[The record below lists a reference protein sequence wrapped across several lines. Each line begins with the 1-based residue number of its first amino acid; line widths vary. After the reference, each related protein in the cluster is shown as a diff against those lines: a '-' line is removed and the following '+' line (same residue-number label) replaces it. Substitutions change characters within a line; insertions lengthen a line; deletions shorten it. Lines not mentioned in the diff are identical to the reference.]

1 MHAGPRGDVN
11 RGKHMK
17 QLLIY
22 DRPVV
27 LNRERHRDLK
37 ISTRD
42 AGFAFAA
49 QVNSLPLA
57 TAEFARAARDY
68 PILFA
73 GAGPENVVPA
83 ALLGLRADENLMV
96 DVEGKWE
103 PDSYVPAFLRR
114 YPFVLAEKPA
124 GEEGF
129 SVCLDEAWPGVG
141 AEDGEVLFAE
151 DGSNSALLEGAVKFL
166 QEYQAHLERTRA
178 FTNRLAELDLLV
190 SKTIQVKPAS
200 GKPFSLDGFFIV
212 DESRVQALKGKPL
225 QELLKSGD
233 LGWIYAHLLSLVNVE
248 QLSRRL
254 DQRMAGQSRGH

>member
-1 MHAGPRGDVN
+1 
-11 RGKHMK
+11 MK

-27 LNRERHRDLK
+27 LNRERHRQLK
-37 ISTRD
+37 ISTGD

-49 QVNSLPLA
+49 KVNSLPLA

-73 GAGPENVVPA
+73 GAEPANVVPA

-96 DVEGKWE
+96 DVEGNWE
-103 PDSYVPAFLRR
+103 TDSYVPAFLRR

-124 GEEGF
+124 AGDGF

-141 AEDGEVLFAE
+141 AEDGEALFAE
-151 DGSNSALLEGAVKFL
+151 DGSNSSLLDGAVKFL

-178 FTNRLAELDLLV
+178 FASTLAELDLLV
-190 SKTIQVKPAS
+190 SKTVQVQPAS
-200 GKPFSLDGFFIV
+200 GKPFALDGFFIV
-212 DESRVQALKGKPL
+212 DESRLQALKGRPL
-225 QELLKSGD
+225 QRLLKSGD
-233 LGWIYAHLLSLVNVE
+233 LGWIYAHLMSVVNVE
-248 QLSRRL
+248 RLSRR
-254 DQRMAGQSRGH
+254 